1 MKAESTQKW
10 GRGRTYEA
18 ENTRKIIFGFKGARM
33 LLLPKITEFEE
44 VTEWLLTLSAYLLA
58 ASIMLL

>member
-1 MKAESTQKW
+1 
-10 GRGRTYEA
+10 
-18 ENTRKIIFGFKGARM
+18 M

-44 VTEWLLTLSAYLLA
+44 VTEWQLKLSAYLLV